1 MATLKEMSNV
11 IDSIPIDS
19 PIAYGVQPSPRAESK
34 HYLRCDLRCVMIN
47 AEEEGMFY
55 KGGYGAYNEPC
66 TFWIVGDYIITYLT
80 DNLEFN
86 AGMLSEDMMDDLII
100 EER

>member
-19 PIAYGVQPSPRAESK
+19 PIACGVQPYTLDESK
-34 HYLRCDLRCVMIN
+34 HYLKRVMSN

-55 KGGYGAYNEPC
+55 NGGYGAYNEPC

-80 DNLEFN
+80 GNLDFD
-86 AGMLSEDMMDDLII
+86 AAMLIGDMMYDLII

>member
-19 PIAYGVQPSPRAESK
+19 PIAYGVQPNPRAESK

-47 AEEEGMFY
+47 A
-55 KGGYGAYNEPC
+55 GYGEYNKPC
-66 TFWIVGDYIITYLT
+66 TYWTVGDYIITYLT

>member
-19 PIAYGVQPSPRAESK
+19 PIACGVQPYTLAESK
-34 HYLRCDLRCVMIN
+34 HYLKRVMSN

-55 KGGYGAYNEPC
+55 KGGYGVYNELC

-86 AGMLSEDMMDDLII
+86 AGMLSEDMMYDLII

>member
-19 PIAYGVQPSPRAESK
+19 PIACGVQPYTLDESK
-34 HYLRCDLRCVMIN
+34 HYLKRVMSN

-80 DNLEFN
+80 GNLDFD
-86 AGMLSEDMMDDLII
+86 AAMLIGDMMYDLII